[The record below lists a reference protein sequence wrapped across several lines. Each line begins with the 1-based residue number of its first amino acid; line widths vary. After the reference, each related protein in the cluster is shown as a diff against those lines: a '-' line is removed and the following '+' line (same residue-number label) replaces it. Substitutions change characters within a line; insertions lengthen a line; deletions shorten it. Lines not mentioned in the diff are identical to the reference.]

1 MKIPWLWI
9 AAGVGIYFYSKQ
21 QPAAA
26 VAHTSTADV
35 LRPVIPT
42 GTTPVDWWVGPTGD
56 VVLATGIVPPG
67 AGYRPASDYEISAAT
82 YNIGA

>member
-9 AAGVGIYFYSKQ
+9 AAGVGVYLYSKN

-26 VAHTSTADV
+26 AAARTSTADV

-42 GTTPVDWWVGPTGD
+42 GTTPVDWWIGPGGD
-56 VVLATGIVPPG
+56 IQLATGIEPPA
-67 AGYRPASDYEISAAT
+67 AGYRPASEYELSA